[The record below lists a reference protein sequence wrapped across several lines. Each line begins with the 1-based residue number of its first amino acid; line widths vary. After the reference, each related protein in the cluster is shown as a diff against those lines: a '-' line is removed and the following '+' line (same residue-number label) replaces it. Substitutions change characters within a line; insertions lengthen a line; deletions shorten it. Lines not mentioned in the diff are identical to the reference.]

1 MLATEPNAG
10 VVNFFALEDTPALS
24 VVTIEEMAYGVA
36 WRPSAKLQTAF
47 DRIVNQWPHIL
58 PIAPDIAARVG
69 LLRGQ
74 LQRRGH
80 TRTAAD
86 VLIAATALAQR
97 VPLATRNVANFEG
110 CGIALLNPFSVEW
123 AVAQANAM
131 CSPPH
136 SLGFLMR
143 ISPSRMSLVLIL
155 RPSSWTYAAPDAL

>member
-1 MLATEPNAG
+1 MTLVDTNVISEMLRREPNAG

-36 WRPSAKLQTAF
+36 WRPSSKLQTAF

-58 PIAPDIAARVG
+58 PITPDIAARAG

-86 VLIAATALAQR
+86 MLIAATALAHR
-97 VPLATRNVANFEG
+97 IPLATRNVADFEG
-110 CGIALLNPFSVEW
+110 CGIALLNPFSV
-123 AVAQANAM
+123 
-131 CSPPH
+131 
-136 SLGFLMR
+136 
-143 ISPSRMSLVLIL
+143 
-155 RPSSWTYAAPDAL
+155 D

>member
-123 AVAQANAM
+123 AVAQQSFCRASVSCTIVPSSCAR
-131 CSPPH
+131 H
-136 SLGFLMR
+136 QLLMR
-143 ISPSRMSLVLIL
+143 ASCVQFGL
-155 RPSSWTYAAPDAL
+155 